1 MPLQD
6 LSGRA
11 SFAIIDAPRGE
22 AINTPLPALRGPT
35 WVRDRCR
42 RVLCHE
48 CFHENDETY
57 RFCQNCRCEAP
68 RGCPPVENG
77 ANRLQVN
84 ETQLRTRYDQFRAF
98 QRDKVGQRRKSAVA
112 DGFDRFMRSRSD
124 RASGW
129 EDASPEMVVEWLCF
143 LDSQGNGTTIV
154 HATSCP
160 QVGQYSL
167 SCSDRSLGCTRRYA
181 FGSLQKSFV
190 SKLKRAYV
198 EILGRFEEWS
208 PQDMRGNPVTGAVVD
223 QYLAFATHE
232 QLRAGVTPKQ
242 ATPILRP
249 DFQHL
254 MRYMHTGL
262 LCAAQPVDRLAYA
275 RDMALFAVAFRAGSR
290 GSDLAKLLAA
300 QVLHLPSSQGL
311 VLNFHFT
318 KTLRDGAAHASL
330 LAPDNDMPETCAV
343 AAMLCYAQAADSC
356 GWDMS
361 KGYLF
366 PEIPASGDSTPKRLA
381 RPLSAKTM
389 AARFKEH
396 LGHAG
401 LGSRQ
406 FTFHSFRVGCAVT
419 QTIAGKDIAEI
430 MAAVNWKS
438 EKIARRYVGGARA
451 TRDPTGT
458 TPGAAEARYGAANA
472 LAASVDPAA
481 WALFPPKAA
490 PPRGVPHPPTG
501 SATSA

>member
-1 MPLQD
+1 
-6 LSGRA
+6 
-11 SFAIIDAPRGE
+11 
-22 AINTPLPALRGPT
+22 
-35 WVRDRCR
+35 
-42 RVLCHE
+42 
-48 CFHENDETY
+48 
-57 RFCQNCRCEAP
+57 
-68 RGCPPVENG
+68 
-77 ANRLQVN
+77 
-84 ETQLRTRYDQFRAF
+84 
-98 QRDKVGQRRKSAVA
+98 
-112 DGFDRFMRSRSD
+112 
-124 RASGW
+124 
-129 EDASPEMVVEWLCF
+129 MVVEWLCF

-167 SCSDRSLGCTRRYA
+167 CTRRYA

-198 EILGRFEEWS
+198 EILWRFEEWS
-208 PQDMRGNPVTGAVVD
+208 PQDMRGIPVTGAVVD

-290 GSDLAKLLAA
+290 GSDLAT
-300 QVLHLPSSQGL
+300 L
-311 VLNFHFT
+311 VSRPGPAFALQPRVSIKFHFT

-330 LAPDNDMPETCAV
+330 LAPDNEMTETCAI
-343 AAMLCYAQAADSC
+343 AAMLRYAQAADSC
-356 GWDMS
+356 RWDMS

-366 PEIPASGDSTPKRLA
+366 PEIPASRDSTPKRLA
-381 RPLSAKTM
+381 RPLSAKTT
-389 AARFKEH
+389 AARFEEH

-419 QTIAGKDIAEI
+419 QTIAGKDVAEI

-438 EKIARRYVGGARA
+438 EKIARRYVGGVRA

-481 WALFPPKAA
+481 WTLFPPRAA
-490 PPRGVPHPPTG
+490 PPCGVPHPPTG
-501 SATSA
+501 SATSALGPPQRNIPRA

>member
-1 MPLQD
+1 M
-6 LSGRA
+6 
-11 SFAIIDAPRGE
+11 
-22 AINTPLPALRGPT
+22 
-35 WVRDRCR
+35 
-42 RVLCHE
+42 
-48 CFHENDETY
+48 
-57 RFCQNCRCEAP
+57 
-68 RGCPPVENG
+68 
-77 ANRLQVN
+77 
-84 ETQLRTRYDQFRAF
+84 
-98 QRDKVGQRRKSAVA
+98 
-112 DGFDRFMRSRSD
+112 
-124 RASGW
+124 
-129 EDASPEMVVEWLCF
+129 
-143 LDSQGNGTTIV
+143 
-154 HATSCP
+154 
-160 QVGQYSL
+160 
-167 SCSDRSLGCTRRYA
+167 
-181 FGSLQKSFV
+181 
-190 SKLKRAYV
+190 
-198 EILGRFEEWS
+198 
-208 PQDMRGNPVTGAVVD
+208 TGAVVD
-223 QYLAFATHE
+223 QYLAFAMHE
-232 QLRAGVTPKQ
+232 QPRAGVTPKQ

-254 MRYMHTGL
+254 MRYMHTCL

-300 QVLHLPSSQGL
+300 QVLHLLFSQGL

-318 KTLRDGAAHASL
+318 KTLQDGAAHASL
-330 LAPDNDMPETCAV
+330 LATDNDMPEMCAV
-343 AAMLCYAQAADSC
+343 AAMLRYAQAADSC
-356 GWDMS
+356 GWGMS

-366 PEIPASGDSTPKRLA
+366 PEIPASGDSTPKWLA

-438 EKIARRYVGGARA
+438 EKIARRYVGGVRA
-451 TRDPTGT
+451 SRDPTGT

-472 LAASVDPAA
+472 LVASVDLAA
-481 WALFPPKAA
+481 WALFLPRAA
-490 PPRGVPHPPTG
+490 PPRGVPHPPKG

>member
-1 MPLQD
+1 M
-6 LSGRA
+6 
-11 SFAIIDAPRGE
+11 
-22 AINTPLPALRGPT
+22 INTPLPALRGPT

-42 RVLCHE
+42 RVLCHA

-112 DGFDRFMRSRSD
+112 DGFDKFMRSRSD

-143 LDSQGNGTTIV
+143 LDSQCNRTTIV

-181 FGSLQKSFV
+181 FESLQKSFV

-242 ATPILRP
+242 TTPILRP

-275 RDMALFAVAFRAGSR
+275 RNMALFAVVFRAGSR
-290 GSDLAKLLAA
+290 GSDLAKLSAA

-343 AAMLCYAQAADSC
+343 AAMLRYAQAADSC

-366 PEIPASGDSTPKRLA
+366 PEIPASGDSTHKRLA

-396 LGHAG
+396 LGHAD

-419 QTIAGKDIAEI
+419 QTIVGKVIAEI
-430 MAAVNWKS
+430 MAAVNWKA
-438 EKIARRYVGGARA
+438 EKIARRYVGGTRA

-501 SATSA
+501 STTSA

>member
-1 MPLQD
+1 M
-6 LSGRA
+6 
-11 SFAIIDAPRGE
+11 
-22 AINTPLPALRGPT
+22 
-35 WVRDRCR
+35 
-42 RVLCHE
+42 CHA

-77 ANRLQVN
+77 AIRLQVN
-84 ETQLRTRYDQFRAF
+84 DTQLRTRYDQFRAF
-98 QRDKVGQRRKSAVA
+98 QRHKVRQRRKCAVA
-112 DGFDRFMRSRSD
+112 DGFDKFIRSRSD

-129 EDASPEMVVEWLCF
+129 EDASPEMGVEWLCF

-208 PQDMRGNPVTGAVVD
+208 PQDIRGNPVTGAVVD

-242 ATPILRP
+242 TTPILRP

-275 RDMALFAVAFRAGSR
+275 RDMALLAVAFRAGSR

-318 KTLRDGAAHASL
+318 KTLRDGVAHASL

-343 AAMLCYAQAADSC
+343 AAMLRYAQAADSC

-361 KGYLF
+361 KVYLF
-366 PEIPASGDSTPKRLA
+366 PEVPASGESTPKRLA
-381 RPLSAKTM
+381 RTLSAKTM

-401 LGSRQ
+401 LGSWQ

-419 QTIAGKDIAEI
+419 QTIAGKDRISRKL
-430 MAAVNWKS
+430 W
-438 EKIARRYVGGARA
+438 RLL
-451 TRDPTGT
+451 TGSRKRLHAGT
-458 TPGAAEARYGAANA
+458 WEARGRRGTPPGPHPGPRRHDTVRSTHWRHPWTRQRGPYSPQGQHPPAGSRIHRRGPPFQRRVLPREIFLERNFDCTTLGR
-472 LAASVDPAA
+472 LAAFVCEC
-481 WALFPPKAA
+481 W
-490 PPRGVPHPPTG
+490 G
-501 SATSA
+501 

>member
-35 WVRDRCR
+35 WVRHRCR

-129 EDASPEMVVEWLCF
+129 EDASPEIVVEWLCF

-275 RDMALFAVAFRAGSR
+275 RDMALFAVAFRVGSR
-290 GSDLAKLLAA
+290 SSDLAKLLAA

-343 AAMLCYAQAADSC
+343 AAML
-356 GWDMS
+356 
-361 KGYLF
+361 
-366 PEIPASGDSTPKRLA
+366 R
-381 RPLSAKTM
+381 
-389 AARFKEH
+389 
-396 LGHAG
+396 
-401 LGSRQ
+401 
-406 FTFHSFRVGCAVT
+406 
-419 QTIAGKDIAEI
+419 
-430 MAAVNWKS
+430 
-438 EKIARRYVGGARA
+438 
-451 TRDPTGT
+451 
-458 TPGAAEARYGAANA
+458 
-472 LAASVDPAA
+472 
-481 WALFPPKAA
+481 
-490 PPRGVPHPPTG
+490 
-501 SATSA
+501 